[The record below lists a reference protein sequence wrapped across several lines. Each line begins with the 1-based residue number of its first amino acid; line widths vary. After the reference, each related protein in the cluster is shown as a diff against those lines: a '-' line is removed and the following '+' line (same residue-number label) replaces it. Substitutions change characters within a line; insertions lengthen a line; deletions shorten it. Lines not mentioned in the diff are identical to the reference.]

1 MLNSDCQISYSSVL
15 FFLELRKKK
24 KSKEEKN
31 PTNQQPL
38 FLLDWFSDALNY
50 EDLTSMSRRTGK
62 EAGMHSRKQKT
73 IFILIC
79 FVRESFFETSTA
91 CLKSLLSVTLK
102 TQQGYNGPLS
112 FTNLTFRNVK
122 TCCYS
127 RFTGF
132 HPPVALQP
140 TTLKFLDEIC
150 YSVF

>member
-62 EAGMHSRKQKT
+62 EAGMHSRK
-73 IFILIC
+73 
-79 FVRESFFETSTA
+79 
-91 CLKSLLSVTLK
+91 
-102 TQQGYNGPLS
+102 
-112 FTNLTFRNVK
+112 
-122 TCCYS
+122 
-127 RFTGF
+127 
-132 HPPVALQP
+132 
-140 TTLKFLDEIC
+140 
-150 YSVF
+150 